1 MSDLVNKKLNNNFE
15 DEIDEIDLIEL
26 YYVLWQKKFLIATT
40 ASIFFLISVIYA
52 LMLPNIYRSV
62 AFLAPVEE
70 QSQMSGILGEY
81 SGMANLAGIALP
93 SSSAT
98 KSQEAIARI
107 QSFNFFSNHFL
118 PSIQLEDLLAVT
130 KWNRAGNNLVYDKS
144 EFDSESRQWV
154 RKVSLPKLTI
164 PSSQEAYEKYQEI
177 LSISVDKKTTY
188 VSLSVE
194 HESPYIAKQW
204 VELILQKIDR
214 LMRDKEKLEATNS
227 IEYLNTLAPTI
238 NYEVLKS
245 AFSSLQQE
253 QMKRLMMV
261 EANENYIFKLLD
273 SPIVPEKKF
282 GPRRALIIII
292 ASLIGIM
299 LGVLSVLVL
308 HFFHKPPKKNEPS
321 HL

>member
-1 MSDLVNKKLNNNFE
+1 MNNLISKQVHNHVE
-15 DEIDEIDLIEL
+15 DEIDLREL
-26 YYVLWQKKFLIATT
+26 FNAIWEKKFYIAAI
-40 ASIFFLISVIYA
+40 ASIFFLISVVYA

-62 AFLAPVEE
+62 AFLAPVEGE
-70 QSQMSGILGEY
+70 SQMAGMLGEY

-107 QSFNFFSNHFL
+107 QSFDFFSNHFL

-144 EFDSESRQWV
+144 EFDPESRQWV

-194 HESPYIAKQW
+194 HESPYIAQQW
-204 VELILQKIDR
+204 VELILHKIDR
-214 LMRDKEKLEATNS
+214 LMRDKEKLEATKS

-238 NYEVLKS
+238 NYEGLKK

-261 EANENYIFKLLD
+261 EANENYIFKFLD

-282 GPRRALIIII
+282 GPRRILIVII

-299 LGVLSVLVL
+299 LGVFSVLAL
-308 HFFHKPPKKNEPS
+308 PFFRKPSKQNEPS
-321 HL
+321 SL